1 MPIVR
6 RALVVAAITAAIV
19 GVYLWRRRH
28 RAHVRITAATLAL
41 TSLYTA
47 LRVR

>member
-1 MPIVR
+1 MR
-6 RALVVAAITAAIV
+6 RTLAVVAVVFLVA
-19 GVYLWRRRH
+19 GVYVWRRRRH
-28 RAHVRITAATLAL
+28 MHVRITAAMLAL